1 MDSKDILSQE
11 EEQDKAVDFREI
23 LFNYLV
29 HWKWFVASIIVA
41 MGIAFFILARKNN
54 VYTVTAS
61 VLMKN
66 DKRQTFTL
74 CGKIFRHFYII
85 AFRD

>member
-11 EEQDKAVDFREI
+11 EGQDKAVDFREI

-41 MGIAFFILARKNN
+41 R
-54 VYTVTAS
+54 
-61 VLMKN
+61 VLLFSSWHVK
-66 DKRQTFTL
+66 
-74 CGKIFRHFYII
+74 
-85 AFRD
+85 